1 MKKILISLALIFS
14 LLLSSC
20 MPAIVGG
27 GDNADVSDNTS
38 TPGGSNDSADIND
51 PCPGYPDSDE
61 NTTDKPSGDGNNTDK
76 PSGDENNT
84 DKPSGDEN
92 NTDKPS
98 GDGNNTDKPS
108 GDGNNTDT
116 PSGDGNNTENPD
128 GDIDDGDEDDGSGEG
143 PIIPWEPNITHID
156 DDDNG
161 YCDRCE
167 ISVIVEVNFFVIN
180 DFHGKMSDSDTQPGV
195 DELSLYLKNLKS
207 TYKNPI
213 LLSSGDMWQGGAES
227 NLTRGLLVTEWMNEL
242 DFAAMTLGN
251 HEFDW
256 GEEYVEANANA
267 AEFPLLAINIY
278 DSYTNQLVDYVSPSV
293 MVDLGSVQI
302 GVIGAIGD
310 CYSSISS
317 DMVEDIYFKTGT
329 TLTALV
335 KAEANKLRSEGADYI
350 VYSIHDGQENSG
362 SGSASNSSL
371 SAYYDTSL
379 SSGGYVDVVFE
390 GHSHQSYVL
399 YDNWGVY
406 HLQGGGDNK
415 GFVHFTAEINAAN
428 GNDSTKKASVI
439 TSGTYQNLDTD
450 PYVAE
455 LFEKYADQIAK
466 AYEVLGY
473 NPSYIG
479 SKTLKQL
486 VANLYCELGVNT
498 WGDKYNIVLG
508 GGYLSTR
515 SPYNLY
521 SGQVTYADL
530 MMLFPFDNDI
540 VLCSISGY
548 NLKKKFINTTNS
560 NYYIGYSE
568 YGNSI
573 KNKIQDNATYY
584 IIVDSYTSQ
593 YAPNKLTEVARYTPG
608 VYARDLLAD
617 YIRKGKLF

>member
-1 MKKILISLALIFS
+1 MKKILISLALILS

-20 MPAIVGG
+20 VPAIMG
-27 GDNADVSDNTS
+27 SDGNSDTS
-38 TPGGSNDSADIND
+38 TGASTPDDSKDSADIND
-51 PCPGYPDSDE
+51 PCPGYPDSDKDSTDKPNGDE
-61 NTTDKPSGDGNNTDK
+61 NNADKPSGDEDNTDKPSGEDNTDK
-76 PSGDENNT
+76 PSGDEDNT
-84 DKPSGDEN
+84 DKPSGDN
-92 NTDKPS
+92 PN
-98 GDGNNTDKPS
+98 
-108 GDGNNTDT
+108 
-116 PSGDGNNTENPD
+116 NPD
-128 GDIDDGDEDDGSGEG
+128 GDITDGDEDDGSDDI
-143 PIIPWEPNITHID
+143 PIIPWEPDITHID
-156 DDDNG
+156 DDNNG

-207 TYKNPI
+207 AYKNPI

-242 DFAAMTLGN
+242 DFVSMTLGN

-278 DSYTNQLVDYVSPSV
+278 DSYTNQLVDYASPSV

-302 GVIGAIGD
+302 GIIGAIGD

-317 DMVEDIYFKTGT
+317 DMVENIYFKTGS

-335 KAEANKLRSEGADYI
+335 KAEANRLRAEGADYI
-350 VYSIHDGQENSG
+350 VYSIHDGQEDSG
-362 SGSASNSSL
+362 SGSASNSSF

-379 SSGGYVDVVFE
+379 SSGGFVDVVFE
-390 GHSHQSYVL
+390 GHSHQSYAL
-399 YDNWGVY
+399 YDSWGVY

-415 GFVHFTAEINAAN
+415 GFIHFTAEINAAN
-428 GNDSTKKASVI
+428 GNDTTKKASVV
-439 TSGTYQNLDTD
+439 SSSTYQNLDDD
-450 PYVAE
+450 PYIAE

-473 NPSYIG
+473 NPSYIS

-498 WGDKYNIVLG
+498 WGNKYNIVLG

-521 SGQVTYADL
+521 AGQVTYADL

-548 NLKKKFINTTNS
+548 NLKKKFINSTNS

-568 YGNSI
+568 YGSSI
-573 KNKIQDNATYY
+573 KNNINDNATYY
-584 IIVDSYTSQ
+584 VIVDSYTSQ

-617 YIRKGKLF
+617 YIRKGRLF